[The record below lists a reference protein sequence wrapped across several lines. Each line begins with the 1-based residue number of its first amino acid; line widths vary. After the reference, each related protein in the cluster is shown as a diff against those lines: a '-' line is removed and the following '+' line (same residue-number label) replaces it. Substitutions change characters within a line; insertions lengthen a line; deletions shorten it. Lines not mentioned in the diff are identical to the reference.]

1 MYLCHIIGT
10 DQIHTI
16 IECSNPFSIASIY
29 RNTRDVYSS
38 QQIVSIVGTIV
49 ARHLYLSKY
58 TATILYLAAFQHK
71 WSYTGTHPDIMF
83 QIFSYTANTFLD
95 IESCTVLI
103 DNILIGYDFVV
114 IRIVLVDGRQDPV
127 VIDKPH
133 HAFAVDND
141 FAEFAITS
149 ILQLTSVQFHKL

>member
-1 MYLCHIIGT
+1 
-10 DQIHTI
+10 
-16 IECSNPFSIASIY
+16 
-29 RNTRDVYSS
+29 
-38 QQIVSIVGTIV
+38 
-49 ARHLYLSKY
+49 
-58 TATILYLAAFQHK
+58 
-71 WSYTGTHPDIMF
+71 MF

-103 DNILIGYDFVV
+103 DNILIGYDLVV

-149 ILQLTSVQFHKL
+149 ILQLTSVQLHKL